1 MIRNIELVDF
11 LAHSNTK
18 LEFENDATVF
28 VGDNGAGKSSIIDAI
43 TFSLFGE
50 HTRKNNK
57 GLIRRGANQGFA
69 KIEFSAN
76 GKNYQAIR
84 KIDSKGTLTAQF
96 AEDVNGKLIPIAEG
110 ERKQFGES
118 MTKHVEETLG
128 MDFEKLKI
136 ASIVQQG
143 ELNSIIKAK
152 PKEFKELLNTIIGI
166 DKLDTALA
174 SMRTVQREFRSTIQ
188 KKFGYDDIQIVEN
201 KITEYQNESKNAHPR
216 LEQLDVEKKEQ
227 ELLISKLE
235 KQIQNDSTKES
246 QLKDLESRKKE
257 WQEYAK
263 DVIKS
268 IQNEVAEKEEI
279 VNECKPCFAISKN
292 KNEIESEINKIQK
305 ELSVIESELNDV
317 EKKQVRLEEHEE
329 LAEKLVL
336 KDGKCPVCDS
346 TVEHLKPLFQKKHI
360 EDEIKEIEKKIEK
373 LEDEKNELEQ
383 NIDSLSDDLEESKKA
398 ETILSTYKIKNESQL
413 DEIIAEIKMK
423 VKQMQKIPLTVNSGQ
438 LVETASLDSHAKTI
452 YENIVSLEK
461 STSGFDQQELLKNI
475 ESRDGSMNRL
485 SQINQEEGE
494 ISGNIKKA
502 EMELEKLDS
511 TLTELKHVQGYVTE
525 LEQIQENVYNRDGPV
540 GKSLR
545 SWSLEIISQ
554 KASEY
559 LEKLNTKIQRI
570 SLSEKTRDVSISCY
584 SRSTML
590 DLESLSGGEQ
600 VSIALSLRLGM
611 AHLLGSANLNF
622 MIIDEP
628 TTHLDSERRKA
639 LGEVLS
645 QLANIRGENA
655 SMQFVIISHDAEIF
669 VNIFC
674 CESVDEKIFLST
686 SFDDFDFLKYSNLFE
701 MYEFTDSPIFSVE
714 PNPIDVSLTCRIFAA
729 RS

>member
-50 HTRKNNK
+50 HTRKNTK

-76 GKNYQAIR
+76 GKNYQAVR

-96 AEDVNGKLIPIAEG
+96 AENIDGKLVPIAEG

-143 ELNSIIKAK
+143 ELSSIIKAK

-166 DKLDTALA
+166 DKLDAALA
-174 SMRTVQREFRSTIQ
+174 SMRIVQREFRSTIQ
-188 KKFGYDDIQIVEN
+188 KKFGYDDTQVELLEN
-201 KITEYQNESKNAHPR
+201 KIAEYQNESKNAQPR
-216 LEQLDVEKKEQ
+216 LEQLDVEKREQ
-227 ELLISKLE
+227 ELLIAKLE

-257 WQEYAK
+257 WQEYVK

-305 ELSVIESELNDV
+305 KLSAIELELNDLV
-317 EKKQVRLEEHEE
+317 KKQVRLEEHEE
-329 LAEKLVL
+329 LAEKLIL

-346 TVEHLKPLFQKKHI
+346 TVDHLKPLFQKKHI
-360 EDEIKEIEKKIEK
+360 EDEIDGIEKKVAE
-373 LEDEKNELEQ
+373 LENKKEELEQ
-383 NIDSLSDDLEESKKA
+383 NDVTLTNDLEEIKKA
-398 ETILSTYKIKNESQL
+398 ETILSTHKIKNESQL
-413 DEIIAEIKMK
+413 DEISAEIKAK
-423 VKQMQKIPLTVNSGQ
+423 VKQMQKIPLTIIPGQ
-438 LVETASLDSHAKTI
+438 LVGVANLDSHAKTI
-452 YENIVSLEK
+452 YESIVSLEK
-461 STSGFDQQELLKNI
+461 STSGFDQQELQKNI
-475 ESRDGSMNRL
+475 ESRAYSMTRL
-485 SQINQEEGE
+485 TQINQEYGE
-494 ISGNIKKA
+494 ISGNIKKVK
-502 EMELEKLDS
+502 MELEKLGS
-511 TLTELKHVQGYVTE
+511 MLTELKHVGEYVME
-525 LEQIQENVYNRDGPV
+525 LEHIQENVYDRDGPV

-570 SLSEKTRDVSISCY
+570 SLSEKTRDVNISCY
-584 SRSTML
+584 SRNTTL
-590 DLESLSGGEQ
+590 DIESLSGGEQ
-600 VSIALSLRLGM
+600 VSVALALRLGM
-611 AHLLGSANLNF
+611 SHLLGASNLNF
-622 MIIDEP
+622 MILDEP
-628 TTHLDSERRKA
+628 TAHLDGERRKS
-639 LGEVLS
+639 LVNVLS
-645 QLANIRGENA
+645 QLTSLKEGS
-655 SMQFVIISHDAEIF
+655 SMQFIIITHDAEIF
-669 VNIFC
+669 
-674 CESVDEKIFLST
+674 
-686 SFDDFDFLKYSNLFE
+686 DDS
-701 MYEFTDSPIFSVE
+701 SVE
-714 PNPIDVSLTCRIFAA
+714 NIYKFESNSNGTVVSRL
-729 RS
+729 

>member
-50 HTRKNNK
+50 HTRKNTK

-76 GKNYQAIR
+76 GKNYQAVR

-96 AEDVNGKLIPIAEG
+96 AENIDGKLVPIAEG

-143 ELNSIIKAK
+143 ELSSIIKAK

-166 DKLDTALA
+166 DKLDAALA
-174 SMRTVQREFRSTIQ
+174 SMRIVQREFRSTIQ
-188 KKFGYDDIQIVEN
+188 KKFGYDDTQVELLEN
-201 KITEYQNESKNAHPR
+201 KIAEYQNESKNAQPR
-216 LEQLDVEKKEQ
+216 LEQLDVEKREQ
-227 ELLISKLE
+227 ELLIAKLE
-235 KQIQNDSTKES
+235 KQIRNDSTKES

-305 ELSVIESELNDV
+305 KLSAIELELNDLV
-317 EKKQVRLEEHEE
+317 KKQVRLEEHEE
-329 LAEKLVL
+329 LAEKLIL

-346 TVEHLKPLFQKKHI
+346 TVDHLKPLFQKKHI
-360 EDEIKEIEKKIEK
+360 EDEIDGIEKKIAE
-373 LEDEKNELEQ
+373 LENKKEELEQ
-383 NIDSLSDDLEESKKA
+383 NDVTLTNDLEEIKKA
-398 ETILSTYKIKNESQL
+398 ETILSTHKIKNESQL
-413 DEIIAEIKMK
+413 DEISAEIKAK
-423 VKQMQKIPLTVNSGQ
+423 VKQMQKIPLTIIPGQ
-438 LVETASLDSHAKTI
+438 LVGVANLDSHAKTI
-452 YENIVSLEK
+452 YESILSLEK
-461 STSGFDQQELLKNI
+461 STSGFDQQELQKNI
-475 ESRDGSMNRL
+475 ESRAYSMTRL
-485 SQINQEEGE
+485 TQINQEYGE

-502 EMELEKLDS
+502 KMELEKLGS
-511 TLTELKHVQGYVTE
+511 MLTELKHVGEYVME
-525 LEQIQENVYNRDGPV
+525 LEHIQENVYNRDGPV

-570 SLSEKTRDVSISCY
+570 SLSEKTRDVNISCY
-584 SRSTML
+584 SRNTTL
-590 DLESLSGGEQ
+590 DIESLSGGEQ
-600 VSIALSLRLGM
+600 VSVALALRLGM
-611 AHLLGSANLNF
+611 SHLLGASNLNF
-622 MIIDEP
+622 MILDEP
-628 TTHLDSERRKA
+628 TAHLDGERRKS
-639 LGEVLS
+639 LVNVLS
-645 QLANIRGENA
+645 QLTSLKEDS
-655 SMQFVIISHDAEIF
+655 SMQFIIITHDAEIF
-669 VNIFC
+669 
-674 CESVDEKIFLST
+674 
-686 SFDDFDFLKYSNLFE
+686 DDS
-701 MYEFTDSPIFSVE
+701 SVE
-714 PNPIDVSLTCRIFAA
+714 NIYKFESNPNGTVVSRL
-729 RS
+729 

>member
-143 ELNSIIKAK
+143 ELSSIIKAK

-174 SMRTVQREFRSTIQ
+174 SMRTVQREFRSTIRE
-188 KKFGYDDIQIVEN
+188 KFGYDDTQLQLLEN
-201 KITEYQNESKNAHPR
+201 KIAEYENESKNAQPK

-292 KNEIESEINKIQK
+292 RNETESGINKVQAK
-305 ELSVIESELNDV
+305 LSAAESELSDL
-317 EKKQVRLEEHEE
+317 EKKRIRLEEHEE

-346 TVEHLKPLFQKKHI
+346 SVDHLKPLFQKKHI
-360 EDEIKEIEKKIEK
+360 EDELDMIGKKVVELKNEKEINVVELEK
-373 LEDEKNELEQ
+373 LA
-383 NIDSLSDDLEESKKA
+383 DDLEEAKKA

-413 DEIIAEIKMK
+413 DGIITEIKIKVQQMK
-423 VKQMQKIPLTVNSGQ
+423 KIPLTVNSGQ
-438 LVETASLDSHAKTI
+438 LVEAASLDSHAKTI

-461 STSGFDQQELLKNI
+461 STKDFDQQEFRKNK
-475 ESRDGSMNRL
+475 ESRDYSMRKL
-485 SQINQEEGE
+485 SQIDQEYGE
-494 ISGNIKKA
+494 ISGKIKNAKI
-502 EMELEKLDS
+502 ELEKLGS
-511 TLTELKHVQGYVTE
+511 TLKELEQVQGYVGE
-525 LEQIQENVYNRDGPV
+525 LERIQNDVYNRNGPV

-545 SWSLEIISQ
+545 SWALDIISQ
-554 KASEY
+554 KASDY
-559 LEKLNTKIQRI
+559 LEKFNTAIKRIALSEENTKINT
-570 SLSEKTRDVSISCY
+570 LCY
-584 SRSTML
+584 SGKEVH
-590 DLESLSGGEQ
+590 DLESLSGGEK
-600 VSIALSLRLGM
+600 VCVAVAVRLGM
-611 AHLLGSANLNF
+611 SHLLGASNLNF
-622 MIIDEP
+622 MILDEP
-628 TTHLDSERRKA
+628 TTDLDSERKKD
-639 LGEVLS
+639 LVNVLS
-645 QLANIRGENA
+645 QLTNINENN
-655 SMQFVIISHDAEIF
+655 SPMQFIIITHEAEIF
-669 VNIFC
+669 NDSSVENI
-674 CESVDEKIFLST
+674 
-686 SFDDFDFLKYSNLFE
+686 
-701 MYEFTDSPIFSVE
+701 YEFVKLSKNESK
-714 PNPIDVSLTCRIFAA
+714 VSR
-729 RS
+729 R

>member
-1 MIRNIELVDF
+1 MIRTIELVDF

-18 LEFENDATVF
+18 LGFENDATVF

-50 HTRKNNK
+50 HTRKNTK
-57 GLIRRGANQGFA
+57 GLIRTGANQGFA

-96 AEDVNGKLIPIAEG
+96 AEYVNGKLVPIAEG

-143 ELNSIIKAK
+143 ELSSIIKAK

-174 SMRTVQREFRSTIQ
+174 SMRTVQREFRNTIQ
-188 KKFGYDDIQIVEN
+188 KKFGYDDTQIELLEN
-201 KITEYQNESKNAHPR
+201 KISEYQNESKNAQPR

-227 ELLISKLE
+227 ESLITKLE

-279 VNECKPCFAISKN
+279 VNECKPCFAVSKN
-292 KNEIESEINKIQK
+292 KNDIESEINKIQEK
-305 ELSVIESELNDV
+305 LSSIESELSDL

-346 TVEHLKPLFQKKHI
+346 TVDHLKPLFQKKHI

-373 LEDEKNELEQ
+373 LENEKDELEQ
-383 NIDSLSDDLEESKKA
+383 NVGSLSNDLEESKKA
-398 ETILSTYKIKNESQL
+398 ETILDTHKIKNQSQL
-413 DEIIAEIKMK
+413 DEIIAEIKIK
-423 VKQMQKIPLTVNSGQ
+423 VKQMQKIPLTINSGQ
-438 LVETASLDSHAKTI
+438 LVEAASLDSHAKTI
-452 YENIVSLEK
+452 YENIISLEK
-461 STSGFDQQELLKNI
+461 STKGFDQKEFLKNI
-475 ESRDGSMNRL
+475 ESRANSMTKL
-485 SQINQEEGE
+485 SQINQEYGE

-502 EMELEKLDS
+502 KMELEKLDS
-511 TLTELKHVQGYVTE
+511 TLVELKHVVGYVTD
-525 LEQIQENVYNRDGPV
+525 LENIQESVYNRDGPV

-545 SWSLEIISQ
+545 SWALEIISQ
-554 KASEY
+554 KASDY

-570 SLSEKTRDVSISCY
+570 SLSEKTRDVNISCY
-584 SRSTML
+584 SRNTTL

-600 VSIALSLRLGM
+600 VSIALALRLGM
-611 AHLLGSANLNF
+611 SHLLGSSNLNF
-622 MIIDEP
+622 MILDEP
-628 TTHLDSERRKA
+628 TAHLDGERRKS
-639 LGEVLS
+639 LVNVLS
-645 QLANIRGENA
+645 QLTSLKEDSSI
-655 SMQFVIISHDAEIF
+655 QFIIITHDAEIF
-669 VNIFC
+669 DDSAVENIYKF
-674 CESVDEKIFLST
+674 ES
-686 SFDDFDFLKYSNLFE
+686 N
-701 MYEFTDSPIFSVE
+701 
-714 PNPIDVSLTCRIFAA
+714 PNGTIVSRL
-729 RS
+729 

>member
-1 MIRNIELVDF
+1 MIRSIELVDF

-18 LEFENDATVF
+18 LEFDNHATVF

-96 AEDVNGKLIPIAEG
+96 AEDVDGKLIPIAEG

-188 KKFGYDDIQIVEN
+188 KKFGYDDIQVVEN
-201 KITEYQNESKNAHPR
+201 KITEYQNESKNAQPR

-268 IQNEVAEKEEI
+268 IQNEVTEKEEI

-305 ELSVIESELNDV
+305 ELSVIESELSSL

-346 TVEHLKPLFQKKHI
+346 TVDHLKPLFQKKHI
-360 EDEIKEIEKKIEK
+360 EDEIKEIEKEIEK
-373 LEDEKNELEQ
+373 LENKKDELEQ
-383 NIDSLSDDLEESKKA
+383 NIGSLSNDLEESKKA
-398 ETILSTYKIKNESQL
+398 ETILSTYKIKNESEL
-413 DEIIAEIKMK
+413 DGIAAEIKAK
-423 VKQMQKIPLTVNSGQ
+423 VKQMQKIPITINSGQ
-438 LVETASLDSHAKTI
+438 LVEASSLDSHAKTI

-461 STSGFDQQELLKNI
+461 STSGFDQQEFLKNI
-475 ESRDGSMNRL
+475 ESRDGSMTRL
-485 SQINQEEGE
+485 SQINQEYGE

-502 EMELEKLDS
+502 KMELEKLDL

-570 SLSEKTRDVSISCY
+570 SLSEKTRDVNISCY
-584 SRSTML
+584 SRNTML
-590 DLESLSGGEQ
+590 DIESLSGGEQ
-600 VSIALSLRLGM
+600 VSVALALRLGM
-611 AHLLGSANLNF
+611 SHLLGASNLNF
-622 MIIDEP
+622 MILDEP
-628 TTHLDSERRKA
+628 TAHLDSERRKS
-639 LGEVLS
+639 LVNVLS
-645 QLANIRGENA
+645 ELTSLKEDDS
-655 SMQFVIISHDAEIF
+655 SMQFIIITHDAEIF
-669 VNIFC
+669 
-674 CESVDEKIFLST
+674 
-686 SFDDFDFLKYSNLFE
+686 DDS
-701 MYEFTDSPIFSVE
+701 SVE
-714 PNPIDVSLTCRIFAA
+714 NIYKFESNPNGTVISRL
-729 RS
+729 

>member
-1 MIRNIELVDF
+1 MIRSIELVDF

-18 LEFENDATVF
+18 LEFDNDATVF
-28 VGDNGAGKSSIIDAI
+28 VGDNGAGKSSVIDAI

-96 AEDVNGKLIPIAEG
+96 AEDVDGKLIPIAEG

-188 KKFGYDDIQIVEN
+188 KKFGYDDIQVVEN
-201 KITEYQNESKNAHPR
+201 KITEYQNESKNAQPR

-305 ELSVIESELNDV
+305 ELSVIESELNDL

-346 TVEHLKPLFQKKHI
+346 TVDHLKPLFQKKHI
-360 EDEIKEIEKKIEK
+360 EDEIDGIEKKVAE
-373 LEDEKNELEQ
+373 LENKKEELEQ
-383 NIDSLSDDLEESKKA
+383 NYVSLTNDLEEIKKA
-398 ETILSTYKIKNESQL
+398 ETILSTHKIKNESQL
-413 DEIIAEIKMK
+413 DEISAEIKAK
-423 VKQMQKIPLTVNSGQ
+423 VKQMQNIPLTIIPGQ
-438 LVETASLDSHAKTI
+438 LVGVANLDSHAKTI
-452 YENIVSLEK
+452 YESIVSLEK
-461 STSGFDQQELLKNI
+461 STIGFDQQELQKNI
-475 ESRDGSMNRL
+475 ESRADSMTRL
-485 SQINQEEGE
+485 TQINQEYGE

-502 EMELEKLDS
+502 KMELEKLGS
-511 TLTELKHVQGYVTE
+511 TLTELKHVEGYVTE
-525 LEQIQENVYNRDGPV
+525 LEHIQENVYNRDGPV

-570 SLSEKTRDVSISCY
+570 SLSEKTRDVNISCY
-584 SRSTML
+584 SRNTTL
-590 DLESLSGGEQ
+590 DIESLSGGEQ
-600 VSIALSLRLGM
+600 VSVALALRLGM
-611 AHLLGSANLNF
+611 SHLLGASNLNF
-622 MIIDEP
+622 MILDEP
-628 TTHLDSERRKA
+628 TAHLDGERKKS
-639 LGEVLS
+639 LVNVLS
-645 QLANIRGENA
+645 QLTNLKEDS
-655 SMQFVIISHDAEIF
+655 SMQFIIITHDAEIF
-669 VNIFC
+669 DDSSIENIYKF
-674 CESVDEKIFLST
+674 ES
-686 SFDDFDFLKYSNLFE
+686 N
-701 MYEFTDSPIFSVE
+701 
-714 PNPIDVSLTCRIFAA
+714 PNGTVVSRL
-729 RS
+729 

>member
-188 KKFGYDDIQIVEN
+188 KKFGYDDIQVVEN
-201 KITEYQNESKNAHPR
+201 KITEYQNESKNAQPR

-305 ELSVIESELNDV
+305 ELYVIESELNDL

-346 TVEHLKPLFQKKHI
+346 SVDHLKPLFQKKHI
-360 EDEIKEIEKKIEK
+360 EEEIEVIQKKV
-373 LEDEKNELEQ
+373 LELEHEKDEFEQ
-383 NIDSLSDDLEESKKA
+383 NTVNLSHELEKAKKA
-398 ETILSTYKIKNESQL
+398 ETILSTHKIKNESQL

-423 VKQMQKIPLTVNSGQ
+423 VSQMQKIPLTVNSGQ
-438 LVETASLDSHAKTI
+438 LVETTTLDSHAKTI
-452 YENIVSLEK
+452 YENIVSLET
-461 STSGFDQQELLKNI
+461 STSGFDQQKFLENI
-475 ESRDGSMNRL
+475 QSREISTNRL
-485 SQINQEEGE
+485 SQINQEYGE
-494 ISGNIKKA
+494 ISGKIKQVK
-502 EMELEKLDS
+502 MELDKLGS
-511 TLTELKHVQGYVTE
+511 TLKELKHVRGYVTE
-525 LEQIQENVYNRDGPV
+525 LELIQKNVYEREGPV
-540 GKSLR
+540 SKSLR
-545 SWSLEIISQ
+545 SWALEIISQ

-570 SLSEKTRDVSISCY
+570 SLSEKTRDVNISCY
-584 SRSTML
+584 SRNTTL
-590 DLESLSGGEQ
+590 DIESLSGGEQ
-600 VSIALSLRLGM
+600 VSVALALRLGM
-611 AHLLGSANLNF
+611 SHLLGASNLNF
-622 MIIDEP
+622 MILDEP
-628 TTHLDSERRKA
+628 TAHLDSERRKS
-639 LGEVLS
+639 LVNVLS
-645 QLANIRGENA
+645 QLTNLKEDS
-655 SMQFVIISHDAEIF
+655 SMQFIIITHDAEIF
-669 VNIFC
+669 
-674 CESVDEKIFLST
+674 
-686 SFDDFDFLKYSNLFE
+686 DDS
-701 MYEFTDSPIFSVE
+701 SVE
-714 PNPIDVSLTCRIFAA
+714 NIYKFESNPNGTVVSRL
-729 RS
+729 

>member
-1 MIRNIELVDF
+1 MIRSIELVDF

-18 LEFENDATVF
+18 LEFDNDATVF

-96 AEDVNGKLIPIAEG
+96 AEDVDGKLIPIAEG

-188 KKFGYDDIQIVEN
+188 KKFGYDDIQVVEN

-216 LEQLDVEKKEQ
+216 LEHLDVEKKEQ

-235 KQIQNDSTKES
+235 KQIQSDSTKES

-305 ELSVIESELNDV
+305 ELSVIESELSSL

-346 TVEHLKPLFQKKHI
+346 TVDHLKPLFQKKHI

-373 LEDEKNELEQ
+373 LENEKDKLEQ
-383 NIDSLSDDLEESKKA
+383 NIHSLSNDLEESKKA
-398 ETILSTYKIKNESQL
+398 ETILSTYKIKNESEL
-413 DEIIAEIKMK
+413 DGIVAEIKAK
-423 VKQMQKIPLTVNSGQ
+423 VKQMQNIPITINSGQ
-438 LVETASLDSHAKTI
+438 LVEAASLDSHAKTI

-461 STSGFDQQELLKNI
+461 STSGFDQQEFLKNI
-475 ESRDGSMNRL
+475 ESRDSSMTRL
-485 SQINQEEGE
+485 SQINQEYGE

-502 EMELEKLDS
+502 KMELEKLGS
-511 TLTELKHVQGYVTE
+511 TLTELKHVERYVTE
-525 LEQIQENVYNRDGPV
+525 LENIQENVYNRDGPV

-570 SLSEKTRDVSISCY
+570 SLSEKTRDVNISCY
-584 SRSTML
+584 SRNTTL
-590 DLESLSGGEQ
+590 DIESLSGGEQ
-600 VSIALSLRLGM
+600 VSVALALRLGM
-611 AHLLGSANLNF
+611 SHLLGASNLNF
-622 MIIDEP
+622 MILDEP
-628 TTHLDSERRKA
+628 TAHLDGERKKS
-639 LGEVLS
+639 LVNVLS
-645 QLANIRGENA
+645 QLTNLKEDS
-655 SMQFVIISHDAEIF
+655 SMQFIIITHDAEIF
-669 VNIFC
+669 
-674 CESVDEKIFLST
+674 
-686 SFDDFDFLKYSNLFE
+686 DDS
-701 MYEFTDSPIFSVE
+701 SVE
-714 PNPIDVSLTCRIFAA
+714 NIYKFESNPNGTVISRL
-729 RS
+729 

>member
-1 MIRNIELVDF
+1 MIRSIELVDF

-18 LEFENDATVF
+18 LEFDNDATVF

-96 AEDVNGKLIPIAEG
+96 AEDVDGKLIPIAEG

-188 KKFGYDDIQIVEN
+188 KKFGYDDIQVVEN
-201 KITEYQNESKNAHPR
+201 KITEYQNESKNTQPR
-216 LEQLDVEKKEQ
+216 LEQLDIEKKEQ

-305 ELSVIESELNDV
+305 ELSVIESELSSL

-346 TVEHLKPLFQKKHI
+346 TVDHLKPLFQKKHI

-373 LEDEKNELEQ
+373 LESEKDELEQ
-383 NIDSLSDDLEESKKA
+383 NIDSFSDDLEESKKA
-398 ETILSTYKIKNESQL
+398 ETILSTYKIKNESEL
-413 DEIIAEIKMK
+413 DGIVAEIKAK
-423 VKQMQKIPLTVNSGQ
+423 VKQMQKIPITINSGQ
-438 LVETASLDSHAKTI
+438 LVESASLDSHAKTI

-461 STSGFDQQELLKNI
+461 STSGFDQQEFLKNI
-475 ESRDGSMNRL
+475 ESRDGSMTRL
-485 SQINQEEGE
+485 SQINQEYGE

-502 EMELEKLDS
+502 KMELEKLDL

-570 SLSEKTRDVSISCY
+570 SLSEKTRDVDISCY
-584 SRSTML
+584 SRNTTL

-600 VSIALSLRLGM
+600 VSVAIALRLGM
-611 AHLLGSANLNF
+611 SHLLGASNLNF
-622 MIIDEP
+622 MILDEP
-628 TTHLDSERRKA
+628 TAHLDNERRKS
-639 LGEVLS
+639 LVNVLS
-645 QLANIRGENA
+645 QLTNLKEDDS
-655 SMQFVIISHDAEIF
+655 SMQFIIITHDAEIF
-669 VNIFC
+669 
-674 CESVDEKIFLST
+674 
-686 SFDDFDFLKYSNLFE
+686 DDS
-701 MYEFTDSPIFSVE
+701 SVE
-714 PNPIDVSLTCRIFAA
+714 NIYKFESAPDGTMVSRL
-729 RS
+729 

>member
-18 LEFENDATVF
+18 LGFENDATVF

-50 HTRKNNK
+50 HTRKNTK

-96 AEDVNGKLIPIAEG
+96 AEDVDGKLIPIAEG

-143 ELNSIIKAK
+143 ELSSIIKAK

-166 DKLDTALA
+166 DKLDAALT

-188 KKFGYDDIQIVEN
+188 KKFGYDDTQVELLEN
-201 KITEYQNESKNAHPR
+201 KIAEYQNESKNAQPR
-216 LEQLDVEKKEQ
+216 LEQLDVEKREQ
-227 ELLISKLE
+227 ELLIAKLE
-235 KQIQNDSTKES
+235 KQIQSDSTKES

-305 ELSVIESELNDV
+305 KLSTIESELNDL

-346 TVEHLKPLFQKKHI
+346 TVDHLKPLFQKKHI

-373 LEDEKNELEQ
+373 LENEKEELEQ
-383 NIDSLSDDLEESKKA
+383 NDALLTNDLEQIKKA
-398 ETILSTYKIKNESQL
+398 ETILSTHKIKNESQL
-413 DEIIAEIKMK
+413 DEISAEIKAK
-423 VKQMQKIPLTVNSGQ
+423 VKQMQKIPLTIIPGQ
-438 LVETASLDSHAKTI
+438 LVGVANLDSHAKTI
-452 YENIVSLEK
+452 YESIVSLEK
-461 STSGFDQQELLKNI
+461 STNGFDQQESQKNI
-475 ESRDGSMNRL
+475 ESRADSMTRL
-485 SQINQEEGE
+485 TQINQEYGE
-494 ISGNIKKA
+494 ISGNTKKA
-502 EMELEKLDS
+502 KIELEKLGS
-511 TLTELKHVQGYVTE
+511 TLTELKHVKRYVTE
-525 LEQIQENVYNRDGPV
+525 LENIQENVYNRDGPV

-570 SLSEKTRDVSISCY
+570 SLSEKTRDVNISCY
-584 SRSTML
+584 SRNTTL
-590 DLESLSGGEQ
+590 DIESLSGGEQ
-600 VSIALSLRLGM
+600 VSVALALRLGM
-611 AHLLGSANLNF
+611 SHLLGASNLNF
-622 MIIDEP
+622 MILDEP
-628 TTHLDSERRKA
+628 TAHLDGERRKS
-639 LGEVLS
+639 LVNVLS
-645 QLANIRGENA
+645 QLTNLKEDS
-655 SMQFVIISHDAEIF
+655 SMQFIIITHDAEIF
-669 VNIFC
+669 
-674 CESVDEKIFLST
+674 
-686 SFDDFDFLKYSNLFE
+686 DDS
-701 MYEFTDSPIFSVE
+701 SVE
-714 PNPIDVSLTCRIFAA
+714 NIYKFESNPNGTVVSRL
-729 RS
+729 

>member
-1 MIRNIELVDF
+1 MIYDVELVNF
-11 LAHSNTK
+11 LAHSDTK
-18 LEFENDATVF
+18 LEFDSGATVF
-28 VGDNGAGKSSIIDAI
+28 VGENGAGKSSIIDAI

-96 AEDVNGKLIPIAEG
+96 AENVDGKYSAIVEG

-118 MTKHVEETLG
+118 MTKHVEEAFA
-128 MDFEKLKI
+128 MDFEKLQI

-152 PKEFKELLNTIIGI
+152 PKEFKELLNAIIGI

-174 SMRTVQREFRSTIQ
+174 SMRTVQREFRSSIQ
-188 KKFGYDDIQIVEN
+188 EKFGYDDTQVVPLEN
-201 KITEYQNESKNAHPR
+201 KIAEYENESKNAQPK

-292 KNEIESEINKIQK
+292 KNEIESEIDKIQK
-305 ELSVIESELNDV
+305 EFSIIESELSDL

-346 TVEHLKPLFQKKHI
+346 TVNHLKPLFQKKHI
-360 EDEIKEIEKKIEK
+360 EDEIDGIRKKVDELENKKE
-373 LEDEKNELEQ
+373 ELEQ
-383 NIDSLSDDLEESKKA
+383 NNVSLTNDLEEIKKA
-398 ETILSTYKIKNESQL
+398 ETILSTHKIKNESQL
-413 DEIIAEIKMK
+413 DKISAEIKAK
-423 VKQMQKIPLTVNSGQ
+423 VKQMQKIPLTIIPGQ
-438 LVETASLDSHAKTI
+438 LVGVTNLDSHAKTI
-452 YENIVSLEK
+452 YESIVSLEK
-461 STSGFDQQELLKNI
+461 STSGFDQQELQKSI
-475 ESRDGSMNRL
+475 ESRANSMTRL
-485 SQINQEEGE
+485 TQINQEYGE

-502 EMELEKLDS
+502 KIELEKLGS
-511 TLTELKHVQGYVTE
+511 TLKELKHVERYVTE
-525 LEQIQENVYNRDGPV
+525 LENIQENVYNRDGPV

-570 SLSEKTRDVSISCY
+570 SLSEKTRDVNISCY
-584 SRSTML
+584 SRNTTL
-590 DLESLSGGEQ
+590 DIESLSGGEQ
-600 VSIALSLRLGM
+600 VSVALALRLGM
-611 AHLLGSANLNF
+611 SHLLGASNLNF
-622 MIIDEP
+622 MILDEP
-628 TTHLDSERRKA
+628 TAHLDGERRKS
-639 LGEVLS
+639 LVNVLS
-645 QLANIRGENA
+645 QLTSLKEDS
-655 SMQFVIISHDAEIF
+655 SMQFIIITHDAEIF
-669 VNIFC
+669 DDSSVENIYKF
-674 CESVDEKIFLST
+674 
-686 SFDDFDFLKYSNLFE
+686 
-701 MYEFTDSPIFSVE
+701 E
-714 PNPIDVSLTCRIFAA
+714 PNPNGTIVSRL
-729 RS
+729 

>member
-118 MTKHVEETLG
+118 MTKHVEKTLG

-188 KKFGYDDIQIVEN
+188 KKFGYDDIQVVEN
-201 KITEYQNESKNAHPR
+201 KITEYQNESKNAQPR

-246 QLKDLESRKKE
+246 QLKDLESRKNE

-279 VNECKPCFAISKN
+279 VSECKPCFAISKN
-292 KNEIESEINKIQK
+292 KNEIESEINKNQE
-305 ELSVIESELNDV
+305 ELSVIESELSDL

-346 TVEHLKPLFQKKHI
+346 TVDHLKPLFQKKHI

-373 LEDEKNELEQ
+373 LEDEKNEHEQ
-383 NIDSLSDDLEESKKA
+383 NIDSISDNLEESKKA

-413 DEIIAEIKMK
+413 DEIIVEIKMK
-423 VKQMQKIPLTVNSGQ
+423 VKQMQKIPLTVNSSQ
-438 LVETASLDSHAKTI
+438 LVEVASLDSHAKTI

-461 STSGFDQQELLKNI
+461 STKGFDQQEFLKNI
-475 ESRDGSMNRL
+475 ESKDSSMTRL
-485 SQINQEEGE
+485 TQINQEYGE

-502 EMELEKLDS
+502 KMELEKLGS
-511 TLTELKHVQGYVTE
+511 TLTELKHVEGYVTE
-525 LEQIQENVYNRDGPV
+525 LEHIQENVYNRDGPV

-545 SWSLEIISQ
+545 SWALEIISQ

-570 SLSEKTRDVSISCY
+570 SLSEKTRDVNISCY
-584 SRSTML
+584 SRNTTL

-600 VSIALSLRLGM
+600 VSVALALRLGM
-611 AHLLGSANLNF
+611 SHLLGASNLNF
-622 MIIDEP
+622 MILDEP
-628 TTHLDSERRKA
+628 TAHLDSERRKS
-639 LGEVLS
+639 LVNVLS
-645 QLANIRGENA
+645 QLTSLKEDDS
-655 SMQFVIISHDAEIF
+655 SMQFIIITHDAEIF
-669 VNIFC
+669 
-674 CESVDEKIFLST
+674 
-686 SFDDFDFLKYSNLFE
+686 DDS
-701 MYEFTDSPIFSVE
+701 SVE
-714 PNPIDVSLTCRIFAA
+714 NIYKFESNPNGTVISRL
-729 RS
+729 

>member
-1 MIRNIELVDF
+1 MIRSIELVDF

-18 LEFENDATVF
+18 LEFDNDATVF

-96 AEDVNGKLIPIAEG
+96 AEDVDGKLIPIAEG

-188 KKFGYDDIQIVEN
+188 KKFGYDDIQVVEN
-201 KITEYQNESKNAHPR
+201 KITEYQNESKNAQPR

-268 IQNEVAEKEEI
+268 IQNEVTEKEEI

-305 ELSVIESELNDV
+305 ELSVIESELSSL

-346 TVEHLKPLFQKKHI
+346 TVDHLKPLFQKKHI

-373 LEDEKNELEQ
+373 LENEKDKLEQ
-383 NIDSLSDDLEESKKA
+383 NIHSLSNDLEESKKA
-398 ETILSTYKIKNESQL
+398 ETILSTYKIKNESEL
-413 DEIIAEIKMK
+413 DGIVAEIKAK
-423 VKQMQKIPLTVNSGQ
+423 VKQMQKIPITINSGQ
-438 LVETASLDSHAKTI
+438 LVEAASLDSHAKTI

-461 STSGFDQQELLKNI
+461 STSGFDQQEFLKNI
-475 ESRDGSMNRL
+475 ESRDGSMTRL
-485 SQINQEEGE
+485 SQINQEYGE

-502 EMELEKLDS
+502 EMELEKLGS

-570 SLSEKTRDVSISCY
+570 SLSEKTRDVDISCY
-584 SRSTML
+584 SRNTTL

-600 VSIALSLRLGM
+600 VSIALALRLGM
-611 AHLLGSANLNF
+611 SHLLGASNLNF
-622 MIIDEP
+622 MILDEP
-628 TTHLDSERRKA
+628 TAHLDSERRKS
-639 LGEVLS
+639 LVNVLS
-645 QLANIRGENA
+645 QLTNLKEDDS
-655 SMQFVIISHDAEIF
+655 SMQFIIITHDAEIF
-669 VNIFC
+669 
-674 CESVDEKIFLST
+674 
-686 SFDDFDFLKYSNLFE
+686 DDS
-701 MYEFTDSPIFSVE
+701 SVE
-714 PNPIDVSLTCRIFAA
+714 NIYKFESAPDGTMVSRL
-729 RS
+729 

>member
-1 MIRNIELVDF
+1 MIRSIELVDF

-18 LEFENDATVF
+18 LEFDNDATVF
-28 VGDNGAGKSSIIDAI
+28 VGDNGAGKSSVIDAI

-69 KIEFSAN
+69 RIEFSAN

-96 AEDVNGKLIPIAEG
+96 AEDVDGKLIPIAEG

-128 MDFEKLKI
+128 MDFEKLRI

-143 ELNSIIKAK
+143 ELSSIIKAK

-166 DKLDTALA
+166 DKLDTALT
-174 SMRTVQREFRSTIQ
+174 SMRTVQREFRNTIQ
-188 KKFGYDDIQIVEN
+188 EKFGYDDTQLQLLEN
-201 KITEYQNESKNAHPR
+201 KIAEYENESKNAQPK
-216 LEQLDVEKKEQ
+216 LEHLDIEKKEQ

-246 QLKDLESRKKE
+246 QLKDLESRKNE

-305 ELSVIESELNDV
+305 ELSVIESELNDL

-346 TVEHLKPLFQKKHI
+346 TVDHLKPLFQKKHI
-360 EDEIKEIEKKIEK
+360 EDDIDAIEKKITE
-373 LEDEKNELEQ
+373 LENKKAELEQ
-383 NIDSLSDDLEESKKA
+383 NITVLTDDLDESKKA

-413 DEIIAEIKMK
+413 DEISAEIKMK
-423 VKQMQKIPLTVNSGQ
+423 VKQMQKIPLTIIPGQ
-438 LVETASLDSHAKTI
+438 LVGVANLDSHAKTI
-452 YENIVSLEK
+452 YESIVSLEK
-461 STSGFDQQELLKNI
+461 STRGFDQRKFIDNI
-475 ESRDGSMNRL
+475 ESRDDSMIRMSL
-485 SQINQEEGE
+485 IDQRYGE
-494 ISGNIKKA
+494 NSGNIKKA
-502 EMELEKLDS
+502 KMEFDKLSS
-511 TLTELKHVQGYVTE
+511 TLTELKHVEGYVTE
-525 LEQIQENVYNRDGPV
+525 LERIEENVYNRDGPV

-570 SLSEKTRDVSISCY
+570 SLSEKTRDVNISCY
-584 SRSTML
+584 SRNTTL

-600 VSIALSLRLGM
+600 VSVALALRLGM
-611 AHLLGSANLNF
+611 SHLLGASNLNF
-622 MIIDEP
+622 MILDEP
-628 TTHLDSERRKA
+628 TAHLDSERRKS
-639 LGEVLS
+639 LVNVLS
-645 QLANIRGENA
+645 QLTSLKEDDS
-655 SMQFVIISHDAEIF
+655 SMQFIIITHDAEIF
-669 VNIFC
+669 
-674 CESVDEKIFLST
+674 
-686 SFDDFDFLKYSNLFE
+686 DDS
-701 MYEFTDSPIFSVE
+701 SVE
-714 PNPIDVSLTCRIFAA
+714 NIYRFESNPNGTEVSRL
-729 RS
+729 

>member
-18 LEFENDATVF
+18 LGFENDATVF

-50 HTRKNNK
+50 HTRKNTK

-143 ELNSIIKAK
+143 ELSSIIKAK

-166 DKLDTALA
+166 DKLDAALT
-174 SMRTVQREFRSTIQ
+174 SMRTVQREFRNTIQ
-188 KKFGYDDIQIVEN
+188 KKFGYDDTQVELLEN
-201 KITEYQNESKNAHPR
+201 KIIEYQNESKNAQPR
-216 LEQLDVEKKEQ
+216 LEELGVEKKEQ
-227 ELLISKLE
+227 ELLIAKLE
-235 KQIQNDSTKES
+235 KQIQSDSTKES

-292 KNEIESEINKIQK
+292 KNDIESEINKIQEK
-305 ELSVIESELNDV
+305 LSAIESELDDL

-346 TVEHLKPLFQKKHI
+346 AVDHLKPLFQKKHI

-373 LEDEKNELEQ
+373 LENEKDELEQ

-398 ETILSTYKIKNESQL
+398 ETILSTYKIKNQSQL

-423 VKQMQKIPLTVNSGQ
+423 VKQMQKIPLTINSGQ
-438 LVETASLDSHAKTI
+438 LVEAASLDSHAKTI

-461 STSGFDQQELLKNI
+461 STKGFDQQEFLKNI
-475 ESRDGSMNRL
+475 ESRTNSMTKL
-485 SQINQEEGE
+485 SQINQEYGE
-494 ISGNIKKA
+494 ISGNVKKA
-502 EMELEKLDS
+502 KAELEKLDS
-511 TLTELKHVQGYVTE
+511 TLTELKYVVGYVME
-525 LEQIQENVYNRDGPV
+525 LENIQENVYNRDGPV

-545 SWSLEIISQ
+545 SWALEIISQ
-554 KASEY
+554 KASDY
-559 LEKLNTKIQRI
+559 LEKLNIKIQRI
-570 SLSEKTRDVSISCY
+570 SLSEKTRDVNISCY
-584 SRSTML
+584 SRDTML

-600 VSIALSLRLGM
+600 VSIALALRLGM
-611 AHLLGSANLNF
+611 SHLLGSSNLNF
-622 MIIDEP
+622 MILDEP
-628 TTHLDSERRKA
+628 TAHLDSERRKS
-639 LGEVLS
+639 LVNVLS
-645 QLANIRGENA
+645 QLTNLKEDS
-655 SMQFVIISHDAEIF
+655 SMQFIIITHDAEIF
-669 VNIFC
+669 
-674 CESVDEKIFLST
+674 
-686 SFDDFDFLKYSNLFE
+686 DDS
-701 MYEFTDSPIFSVE
+701 SVE
-714 PNPIDVSLTCRIFAA
+714 NIYKFESNPNGTVVSRL
-729 RS
+729 

>member
-1 MIRNIELVDF
+1 MIRSIELVDF

-188 KKFGYDDIQIVEN
+188 KKFGYDDIQVVEN

-235 KQIQNDSTKES
+235 KQIQSDSTKES

-292 KNEIESEINKIQK
+292 KNEIELEINKIQK
-305 ELSVIESELNDV
+305 ELSVIESELSDL

-329 LAEKLVL
+329 LAEKLIL

-346 TVEHLKPLFQKKHI
+346 TVDHLKPLFQKKHI

-373 LEDEKNELEQ
+373 LEDEKNEHEQ
-383 NIDSLSDDLEESKKA
+383 NIDSISDNLEESKKA

-413 DEIIAEIKMK
+413 DEIIVEIKMK
-423 VKQMQKIPLTVNSGQ
+423 VKQMQKIPLTVNSSQ
-438 LVETASLDSHAKTI
+438 LVEVASLDSHAKTI

-461 STSGFDQQELLKNI
+461 STKGFDQQEFLKNI
-475 ESRDGSMNRL
+475 ESKDSSMTRL
-485 SQINQEEGE
+485 TQINQEYGE

-502 EMELEKLDS
+502 KMELKKIGS
-511 TLTELKHVQGYVTE
+511 TLTELKHVEGYVTE
-525 LEQIQENVYNRDGPV
+525 LEHIQENVYNRDGPV

-545 SWSLEIISQ
+545 SWALEIISQ

-559 LEKLNTKIQRI
+559 LEKLNTNIQRI
-570 SLSEKTRDVSISCY
+570 SLSEKTRDVNISCY
-584 SRSTML
+584 SRNTML
-590 DLESLSGGEQ
+590 DIESLSGGEQ
-600 VSIALSLRLGM
+600 VSIALALRLGM
-611 AHLLGSANLNF
+611 SHLLGASNLNF
-622 MIIDEP
+622 MILDEP
-628 TTHLDSERRKA
+628 TAHLDSERRKS
-639 LGEVLS
+639 LVNVLS
-645 QLANIRGENA
+645 QLTSLKEDDS
-655 SMQFVIISHDAEIF
+655 SMQFIIITHDAEIF
-669 VNIFC
+669 
-674 CESVDEKIFLST
+674 
-686 SFDDFDFLKYSNLFE
+686 DDS
-701 MYEFTDSPIFSVE
+701 SVE
-714 PNPIDVSLTCRIFAA
+714 NIYKFESAPDGTMVSRL
-729 RS
+729 

>member
-18 LEFENDATVF
+18 LGFENDATVF

-50 HTRKNNK
+50 HTRKNTK

-143 ELNSIIKAK
+143 ELSSIIKAK

-166 DKLDTALA
+166 DKLDAALA
-174 SMRTVQREFRSTIQ
+174 SMRTVQREFRNTIQ
-188 KKFGYDDIQIVEN
+188 KKFGYDDTQVELLEN
-201 KITEYQNESKNAHPR
+201 KIIEYQNESKNAQPR
-216 LEQLDVEKKEQ
+216 LEELGVEKKEQ
-227 ELLISKLE
+227 ELLIAKLE
-235 KQIQNDSTKES
+235 KQIQSDSTKES

-292 KNEIESEINKIQK
+292 KNDIESEINKIQEK
-305 ELSVIESELNDV
+305 LSAIESELGDL

-346 TVEHLKPLFQKKHI
+346 AVDHLKPLFQKKHI

-373 LEDEKNELEQ
+373 LENEKDELEQ

-398 ETILSTYKIKNESQL
+398 ETILSTYKIKNQSQL

-423 VKQMQKIPLTVNSGQ
+423 VKQMQKIPLTINSGQ
-438 LVETASLDSHAKTI
+438 LVEAASLDSHAKTI

-461 STSGFDQQELLKNI
+461 STKGFDQQEFLKNI
-475 ESRDGSMNRL
+475 ESRTNSMTKL
-485 SQINQEEGE
+485 SQINQEYGE
-494 ISGNIKKA
+494 ISGNVKKA
-502 EMELEKLDS
+502 KAELEKLDS
-511 TLTELKHVQGYVTE
+511 TLTELKYVVGYVTE
-525 LEQIQENVYNRDGPV
+525 LENIQENVYNRDGPV

-545 SWSLEIISQ
+545 SWALEIISQ
-554 KASEY
+554 KASDY
-559 LEKLNTKIQRI
+559 LEKLNIKIQRI
-570 SLSEKTRDVSISCY
+570 SLSEKTRDVNISCY
-584 SRSTML
+584 SRDTML

-600 VSIALSLRLGM
+600 VSIALALRLGM
-611 AHLLGSANLNF
+611 SHLLGSSNLNF
-622 MIIDEP
+622 MILDEP
-628 TTHLDSERRKA
+628 TAHLDGERRKS
-639 LGEVLS
+639 LVNVLS
-645 QLANIRGENA
+645 QLTNLKEDS
-655 SMQFVIISHDAEIF
+655 SMQFIIITHDAEIF
-669 VNIFC
+669 
-674 CESVDEKIFLST
+674 
-686 SFDDFDFLKYSNLFE
+686 DDS
-701 MYEFTDSPIFSVE
+701 SVE
-714 PNPIDVSLTCRIFAA
+714 NIYKFESNPNGTVVSRL
-729 RS
+729 

>member
-50 HTRKNNK
+50 HTGKNNK

-76 GKNYQAIR
+76 GKIYQAIR
-84 KIDSKGTLTAQF
+84 EIDSKGTLTAQF

-143 ELNSIIKAK
+143 ELSSIIKAK

-188 KKFGYDDIQIVEN
+188 KKFGYDDIQVVEN
-201 KITEYQNESKNAHPR
+201 KITEYQNESKKAQPK
-216 LEQLDVEKKEQ
+216 LEYLDVEKKEQ

-268 IQNEVAEKEEI
+268 IQNEVTEKEEI

-292 KNEIESEINKIQK
+292 KNEIESEINKIQN
-305 ELSVIESELNDV
+305 ELSVIGSELSSL

-346 TVEHLKPLFQKKHI
+346 TVDHLKPLFQKKHI
-360 EDEIKEIEKKIEK
+360 EDEIKEIEKEIEK
-373 LEDEKNELEQ
+373 LKNKKDKLEQ
-383 NIDSLSDDLEESKKA
+383 NIDSLSNDLEESKKA
-398 ETILSTYKIKNESQL
+398 ETILSTYKIENESEL
-413 DEIIAEIKMK
+413 DRIAAEIKVK
-423 VKQMQKIPLTVNSGQ
+423 VKQMQKIPIIINSGQ
-438 LVETASLDSHAKTI
+438 LVEAASLDSHAKTI

-461 STSGFDQQELLKNI
+461 STSGFDQQEFLKNI
-475 ESRDGSMNRL
+475 ESKDYSMTRL
-485 SQINQEEGE
+485 SQINQEYGE

-502 EMELEKLDS
+502 KMELEKLDS
-511 TLTELKHVQGYVTE
+511 ILTELKHVQGYVTE

-540 GKSLR
+540 SKSLR
-545 SWSLEIISQ
+545 SWALEIISQ

-570 SLSEKTRDVSISCY
+570 SLSEKTRDVDILCH
-584 SRSTML
+584 SRNTTL

-600 VSIALSLRLGM
+600 VSIALALRLGM
-611 AHLLGSANLNF
+611 SHLLGASNLNF
-622 MIIDEP
+622 MILDEP
-628 TTHLDSERRKA
+628 TAHLDGERRKS
-639 LGEVLS
+639 LVNVLS
-645 QLANIRGENA
+645 QLTNLKEDS
-655 SMQFVIISHDAEIF
+655 SMQFIIITHDAEIF
-669 VNIFC
+669 
-674 CESVDEKIFLST
+674 
-686 SFDDFDFLKYSNLFE
+686 DDS
-701 MYEFTDSPIFSVE
+701 SVE
-714 PNPIDVSLTCRIFAA
+714 NIYKFESNPNGTIVSRL
-729 RS
+729 